1 MCVFVVFTSLCWR
14 GKLVKW
20 VRKVRERQIKEEGVT
35 NQVGS
40 ASWLAV
46 RVLTGSSSRDA
57 LRDQHHCR
65 WGWEPSGC
73 SGRFPPPEGA
83 ISLLLLEAG
92 PLHPEH
98 RWTASV
104 WRKEHLYHLW
114 QYIQTKNFNYVLRT
128 KAISIF
134 FSRNIRFKQLTKWPK
149 IFKLKWKR
157 KIKKIIKMIFDFSWP
172 ILCFIIVLWFIFH
185 CKCHSNQN

>member
-1 MCVFVVFTSLCWR
+1 MERHKYKKTLYIGLEKESAKPFWWVLNTLNTCGNNCVCVCVCVFVVFTSLCWR

-65 WGWEPSGC
+65 WGWEPSGY

-134 FSRNIRFKQLTKWPK
+134 FP
-149 IFKLKWKR
+149 
-157 KIKKIIKMIFDFSWP
+157 
-172 ILCFIIVLWFIFH
+172 
-185 CKCHSNQN
+185 